1 MMNEEEYFKPKENTL
16 DFKHF
21 NLRSDSVLKNMN
33 KDKLIEYIHM
43 LYHNWSVADEICQ
56 NLMNNAGKL
65 KMDNLEDIKAYLDT
79 CIRYWRSKRDK
90 ENCEYAIY
98 YIDCFQS
105 VRSSIFGKC
114 LPVEEKKQIPIC
126 KELKNM
132 GITAS
137 NQIIEILN
145 NFDNYWNSIGAIT
158 LPKELFK
165 EWLEK
170 EENMIFFNNYIP
182 KIHST
187 PRLITDLKKAK
198 ATEKE
203 KIVYLC
209 DHRECK
215 ECNDVLCKHTSNIEH
230 AKNFEKRG
238 DTYFEQST
246 NRETDY

>member
-1 MMNEEEYFKPKENTL
+1 MNEKECRDALDYLYAPLANTMVLEMSYNLLINLIDEHFKLKENTL

-21 NLRSDSVLKNMN
+21 NLYSDSVLKNMN

-43 LYHNWSVADEICQ
+43 LYHNWASCDEICQ

-126 KELKNM
+126 KELKNPQPYKFEELKAGM
-132 GITAS
+132 WVWEDRLKACFLIKAIRPKTNWNIVIYA
-137 NQIIEILN
+137 
-145 NFDNYWNSIGAIT
+145 NYLT
-158 LPKELFK
+158 DTFEELEFK
-165 EWLEK
+165 ENRFFPITKALE
-170 EENMIFFNNYIP
+170 
-182 KIHST
+182 
-187 PRLITDLKKAK
+187 AK
-198 ATEKE
+198 
-203 KIVYLC
+203 
-209 DHRECK
+209 
-215 ECNDVLCKHTSNIEH
+215 
-230 AKNFEKRG
+230 
-238 DTYFEQST
+238 
-246 NRETDY
+246 